1 MCAGRVHP
9 SGGEGQKAQLG
20 ETIEA
25 LQEYLN
31 GRIPITKA
39 MGVKVLEAS
48 ADRVELE
55 APLPPNINH
64 SGTVFGGSAASV
76 AVLSAWS
83 LLHVRLR
90 LATVGANI
98 VVHKCSMT
106 YERPI
111 VDTFTSASET
121 VGPAEWGEFLDTL
134 KRRKRARMR
143 LRSVLRCNGEKV
155 GEMEGDFVALD
166 QSPPARP

>member
-1 MCAGRVHP
+1 MRSGRNHP
-9 SGGEGQKAQLG
+9 SGGEGRKAQRG
-20 ETIEA
+20 GTA
-25 LQEYLN
+25 GTLQEYLN

-48 ADRVELE
+48 VDRVELE

-83 LLHVRLR
+83 LLHVRLEDEGIGGN
-90 LATVGANI
+90 V

-111 VDTFTSASET
+111 TGTFTSTSET
-121 VGPAEWGEFLDTL
+121 VGPTEWGEFLDTL

-155 GEMEGDFVALD
+155 GGLEGDFVAFDLR
-166 QSPPARP
+166 AG

>member
-1 MCAGRVHP
+1 MNGV
-9 SGGEGQKAQLG
+9 
-20 ETIEA
+20 

-48 ADRVELE
+48 VDRVELE

-83 LLHVRLR
+83 FLHVRLENER
-90 LATVGANI
+90 IEGNI

-111 VDTFTSASET
+111 TGTFTSASAVCGRE
-121 VGPAEWGEFLDTL
+121 
-134 KRRKRARMR
+134 
-143 LRSVLRCNGEKV
+143 
-155 GEMEGDFVALD
+155 
-166 QSPPARP
+166 